1 MYMYVFFFRMDSL
14 KSWRGHQHFKRSSW
28 LPNCFSKKLCKFM
41 KPSAIYTSP
50 YMLTTLVIPKKT
62 KRLLLRLNKFSVWQ
76 PLKDL
81 CLLTTMSVGMC
92 NRNFLYQQK
101 KIVIQFTK
109 RGEKVIWKYKS
120 IVNYQHLWQ
129 LLAIYCSL
137 VMCTTTVSN

>member
-1 MYMYVFFFRMDSL
+1 MFFSL
-14 KSWRGHQHFKRSSW
+14 GWIPSKVEGDISTSKEVHDYQIAFQKNCASLWNHQQFTCLLLCLLHW
-28 LPNCFSKKLCKFM
+28 LFL
-41 KPSAIYTSP
+41 
-50 YMLTTLVIPKKT
+50 KKT

-101 KIVIQFTK
+101 KVIQFTK